1 MLKASVPNFLT
12 QLARLFE
19 PINIGKMRVK
29 NRIVFPAVG
38 TRFADAIGD
47 ATQRDVNHFRARAV
61 GGAGLLVVPWVLV
74 DTKLGKKVGRLRLDN
89 DEYIRGMHE
98 IVDVVHS
105 NGSKVAIQLAHPGRA
120 MTPEETPDGAAV
132 SSSEFYSASFG
143 TKARALSLNEIEY
156 LIDAFA
162 NAALRAKRAGF
173 DAVEYHGANGYLIS
187 QFLSPFVNK
196 RDDQYGG
203 SPSRRMN
210 FLLEIVKRTRER
222 TGQDYPLMVR
232 ISADEFIDG
241 GLTLQDSKEI
251 ARALVDSGVNCIDVN
266 VGIIESYHKSM
277 PPMAVPR
284 GAFVHLAAGI
294 KSVVEV
300 PVIAVGRINTP
311 LLAEKILQEKK
322 ADLIAMGRALLAD
335 PELPNKARRGAYEDI
350 IPCIACNRCEMA
362 TSENLPVRCTV
373 NPRLGRETEYT
384 LTRAQEPKHVCVV
397 GGGPAGMTA
406 AAVAALRG
414 HKVQLYEK
422 QLQLGGQLRLASV
435 PPHKEELLE
444 LLKYLELQLRKAG
457 VEVLLG
463 REFRP
468 ELVTENKPDVIIVAT
483 GATPIEPKIAGAD
496 LPNVAQAWD
505 ILNGREAK
513 GRVVVVGAGCQ
524 GCETAEF
531 LAAKGKDV
539 TIVEMLP
546 ELAWDMEPFTKIL
559 LLERFEKYRVKVHK
573 STTVTKIRSDG
584 IDAKDKDG
592 RHISIDADTVV
603 ICVGSRSNNG
613 LLSILDGSVNEVYGI
628 GDCEEP
634 ARLLEAMHAGTH
646 VGHKI

>member
-406 AAVAALRG
+406 AAVGALRG

-463 REFRP
+463 HEFRP

-496 LPNVAQAWD
+496 LPNVVQAWD

-513 GRVVVVGAGCQ
+513 GRVVIVGAGCQ

-573 STTVTKIRSDG
+573 STTVTKIRADG